1 MSVTTLFMVWFFL
14 GLFSSVM
21 LMLTVWW
28 DRRRHGVHAD
38 RVTLWN
44 VMQGAFF
51 AWCPIVNI
59 FTSLF
64 MLVWFCS
71 EVAPK
76 IVLFEG
82 QS

>member
-1 MSVTTLFMVWFFL
+1 MSVTTLIVVWFCL
-14 GLFSSVM
+14 ALFSSVM

-28 DRRRHGVHAD
+28 ERRRLGPGAN
-38 RVTLWN
+38 RVTLWS

-51 AWCPIVNI
+51 AWCPIVNV

-64 MLVWFCS
+64 MLIWFCS

-82 QS
+82 R